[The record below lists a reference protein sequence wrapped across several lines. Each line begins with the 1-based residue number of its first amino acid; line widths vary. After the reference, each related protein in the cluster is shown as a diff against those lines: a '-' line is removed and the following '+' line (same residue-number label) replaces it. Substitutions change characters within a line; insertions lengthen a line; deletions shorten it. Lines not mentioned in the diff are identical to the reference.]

1 MKMHVLVVDD
11 SLTVRMDL
19 RGALGAA
26 GFVVTACET
35 KRAAQRALGELRFGV
50 AILDVRLPD
59 GDGIELLHEIRQ
71 SAELGRMPI
80 IVLSSEAEVR
90 DRVRG
95 LAMGADEY
103 VGKPYDISYV
113 IRRVRALSERIAAGD
128 GKAAS
133 AAPSSGGRKILIVD
147 DSPAFLHSAAGKL
160 REDGHDVVL
169 ARSGHEALEL
179 LIVQRVDAVVLDLAM
194 PDLDGI
200 ETLRRLRRIPGL
212 EAVPV
217 VVVTANEDARVQS
230 AAYVAGADELLY
242 RSVELDVLRSRIRN
256 LLRKKPSHR
265 EGSTSAEA
273 ALRREPLRAPHP
285 GAVSLF
291 ARAAAA
297 TGLSSLLARDMLT
310 KALGRAGVEPSTLSS
325 AELLRAMPAIR
336 EALGIFYPPDEV
348 ARRAACVAALAG
360 PAQRAR
366 A

>member
-1 MKMHVLVVDD
+1 MKTHVLVVDD

-26 GFVVTACET
+26 GFVVTTCET
-35 KRAAQRALGELRFGV
+35 KRAAQRALGERRFGV
-50 AILDVRLPD
+50 AVLDVLLPD
-59 GDGIELLHEIRQ
+59 GDGIDLLHEIRQ
-71 SAELGRMPI
+71 SATLGGMPI

-95 LAMGADEY
+95 LVMGADDY

-113 IRRVRALSERIAAGD
+113 IRRVRALCERAVGSE

-133 AAPSSGGRKILIVD
+133 TATCSGGRKILVVD
-147 DSPAFLHSAAGKL
+147 DSPAFLQSAAGKL

-169 ARSGHEALEL
+169 ARSGREALEL
-179 LIVQRVDAVVLDLAM
+179 LVVQTVDAVVLDLAM

-217 VVVTANEDARVQS
+217 VILTANEDARAQS
-230 AAYVAGADELLY
+230 DAYAAGADELLR

-265 EGSTSAEA
+265 EGGAPVQA
-273 ALRREPLRAPHP
+273 PLRREPLRAPHP
-285 GAVSLF
+285 GEGSLF

-297 TGLSSLLARDMLT
+297 TGLSGLLARDTLT
-310 KALGRAGVEPSTLSS
+310 KALRRAGVEPSTLSS

-336 EALGIFYPPDEV
+336 EALGIFYPQDEV

-360 PAQRAR
+360 PAERAR